1 MYPLILT
8 SDKRDTTYCPINKT
22 NMNHFSKQDDNKK
35 RVNIL
40 IMLVFL
46 LLSNVAVFG
55 QTIAEKNTNSNTAAI
70 ESNLVE
76 KEATSNT
83 SNTSNMNFVI
93 WFMGS
98 KQNPSTT
105 IIPAGENTRKQFI
118 TSGLA
123 PNRLLIKAFLKKA
136 VNFEVATA

>member
-1 MYPLILT
+1 
-8 SDKRDTTYCPINKT
+8 
-22 NMNHFSKQDDNKK
+22 MNDFSKQDDNKK

-55 QTIAEKNTNSNTAAI
+55 QTVAEKNTNSNTVI

-76 KEATSNT
+76 KEAT

-136 VNFEVATA
+136 VNFEVAAA

>member
-1 MYPLILT
+1 MYHVVLIP
-8 SDKRDTTYCPINKT
+8 DKRDTIYCPINKT

-55 QTIAEKNTNSNTAAI
+55 QTVAEKNTNSSTVI

-76 KEATSNT
+76 KEAT

-105 IIPAGENTRKQFI
+105 IIPAGENTRKQFM

>member
-1 MYPLILT
+1 
-8 SDKRDTTYCPINKT
+8 
-22 NMNHFSKQDDNKK
+22 MNHFSKQNGNRK

-40 IMLVFL
+40 MLLAFL
-46 LLSNVAVFG
+46 VLSNVATFG
-55 QTIAEKNTNSNTAAI
+55 QTVAEKNTNSNNTI

-76 KEATSNT
+76 KEAASN
-83 SNTSNMNFVI
+83 NSNMNFVM

-98 KQNPSTT
+98 KQNPGTT
-105 IIPAGENTRKQFI
+105 IMPAGENTRKQFM

>member
-1 MYPLILT
+1 MYLLVLS
-8 SDKRDTTYCPINKT
+8 SDKRDAIYFPINKI
-22 NMNHFSKQDDNKK
+22 NMNHFSKQNDSKK
-35 RVNIL
+35 RVNIVMIL
-40 IMLVFL
+40 AFV

-55 QTIAEKNTNSNTAAI
+55 QTVTEKNTNLNTTI

-76 KEATSNT
+76 KEAT

-105 IIPAGENTRKQFI
+105 ILPAGENTRKQFI

>member
-1 MYPLILT
+1 MYHVVLIP
-8 SDKRDTTYCPINKT
+8 DKRYTIYCPINKT
-22 NMNHFSKQDDNKK
+22 DMNDFSKQDDNKK

-46 LLSNVAVFG
+46 LSSNVAVFG
-55 QTIAEKNTNSNTAAI
+55 QTVAEKNTNSNTAI

-76 KEATSNT
+76 KEAT

>member
-1 MYPLILT
+1 MYPLVLA
-8 SDKRDTTYCPINKT
+8 SDKRYTIFHSENKT
-22 NMNHFSKQDDNKK
+22 NMNHFSKQNDNKN
-35 RVNIL
+35 RASIL
-40 IMLVFL
+40 MVFL
-46 LLSNVAVFG
+46 FILMSNVAIFG
-55 QTIAEKNTNSNTAAI
+55 QTVAEKNTNSNNTI

-76 KEATSNT
+76 KETT

-98 KQNPSTT
+98 KQNPNTT
-105 IIPAGENTRKQFI
+105 IIPAGENTRKQFM

-136 VNFEVATA
+136 VDFEVASA

>member
-1 MYPLILT
+1 
-8 SDKRDTTYCPINKT
+8 
-22 NMNHFSKQDDNKK
+22 MNHFSKQNGNRK

-40 IMLVFL
+40 MLLAFL
-46 LLSNVAVFG
+46 VLSNVAIFG
-55 QTIAEKNTNSNTAAI
+55 QTVAQKNTNSNTAI

-76 KEATSNT
+76 KDAT

-105 IIPAGENTRKQFI
+105 IIPAGENTRKQFM

>member
-1 MYPLILT
+1 
-8 SDKRDTTYCPINKT
+8 
-22 NMNHFSKQDDNKK
+22 MNHFSKQNDNKNK
-35 RVNIL
+35 ANIL
-40 IMLVFL
+40 ILFIFL

-55 QTIAEKNTNSNTAAI
+55 QTVAEKNTNSNNTI
-70 ESNLVE
+70 ETNLVE
-76 KEATSNT
+76 KEATT
-83 SNTSNMNFVI
+83 NTSNMNFVI

-105 IIPAGENTRKQFI
+105 IIPAGENTRKQFM

>member
-1 MYPLILT
+1 
-8 SDKRDTTYCPINKT
+8 
-22 NMNHFSKQDDNKK
+22 MNHFSKQDDNKK

-40 IMLVFL
+40 ILLAFI
-46 LLSNVAVFG
+46 LLSNVAIFG
-55 QTIAEKNTNSNTAAI
+55 QTVAQKNSNSNNTI

-76 KEATSNT
+76 KETT

-105 IIPAGENTRKQFI
+105 IIPAGENTRKQFM

-136 VNFEVATA
+136 VNFEVAAA

>member
-1 MYPLILT
+1 MIHT
-8 SDKRDTTYCPINKT
+8 
-22 NMNHFSKQDDNKK
+22 SKQDDNKK

-55 QTIAEKNTNSNTAAI
+55 QTVAEKNTNSNTAAI

-76 KEATSNT
+76 KEAT

>member
-1 MYPLILT
+1 MYPLVLT
-8 SDKRDTTYCPINKT
+8 SDKRYTIYRSINKT

-40 IMLVFL
+40 ILLAFI
-46 LLSNVAVFG
+46 LLSNVAIFG
-55 QTIAEKNTNSNTAAI
+55 QTVAQKNSNSNNTI

-76 KEATSNT
+76 KETT

-105 IIPAGENTRKQFI
+105 IIPAGENTRKQFM

-136 VNFEVATA
+136 VDFEVASA

>member
-1 MYPLILT
+1 
-8 SDKRDTTYCPINKT
+8 
-22 NMNHFSKQDDNKK
+22 MNHFSKQDDNKK

-46 LLSNVAVFG
+46 LSSNVAVFG
-55 QTIAEKNTNSNTAAI
+55 QTVAEKNTNSNTAI

-76 KEATSNT
+76 KDAT

-105 IIPAGENTRKQFI
+105 IIPTGENTRKQFM

>member
-1 MYPLILT
+1 MYELVLT
-8 SDKRDTTYCPINKT
+8 SDKRYTIYHTENKT
-22 NMNHFSKQDDNKK
+22 DMNHFSKQNDNKN
-35 RVNIL
+35 RGGIL

-46 LLSNVAVFG
+46 LLSNVAIFA
-55 QTIAEKNTNSNTAAI
+55 QTVAEKNTNSNNPI
-70 ESNLVE
+70 ENNIVE
-76 KEATSNT
+76 KEASTNS
-83 SNTSNMNFVI
+83 SNMNFVI

-105 IIPAGENTRKQFI
+105 IIPAGENTRKQFM

-136 VNFEVATA
+136 VNFQIATA

>member
-1 MYPLILT
+1 
-8 SDKRDTTYCPINKT
+8 
-22 NMNHFSKQDDNKK
+22 MNQFSKQNDNKK
-35 RVNIL
+35 TASIL
-40 IMLVFL
+40 MMFVLI
-46 LLSNVAVFG
+46 LLSNVSVFG
-55 QTIAEKNTNSNTAAI
+55 QTVAEKNTGSNNTI

-76 KEATSNT
+76 KETTTNS
-83 SNTSNMNFVI
+83 SNMNFVI

-105 IIPAGENTRKQFI
+105 ILPAGENTRKQFM

>member
-1 MYPLILT
+1 
-8 SDKRDTTYCPINKT
+8 
-22 NMNHFSKQDDNKK
+22 MNHISKQNDSKK
-35 RVNIL
+35 RVNIVMIL
-40 IMLVFL
+40 AFV

-55 QTIAEKNTNSNTAAI
+55 QTVTEKNTNLNTTI

-76 KEATSNT
+76 KEAT

-105 IIPAGENTRKQFI
+105 ILPAGENTRKQFI

-136 VNFEVATA
+136 VNFEVAAA

>member
-1 MYPLILT
+1 
-8 SDKRDTTYCPINKT
+8 
-22 NMNHFSKQDDNKK
+22 MNHFLKQDDNKK
-35 RVNIL
+35 KVNIL
-40 IMLVFL
+40 MLLVFIL
-46 LLSNVAVFG
+46 VSNVAVFG
-55 QTIAEKNTNSNTAAI
+55 QTLTEKSINGNNSDQINF
-70 ESNLVE
+70 VE
-76 KEATSNT
+76 KEAA

>member
-1 MYPLILT
+1 MLELILN
-8 SDKRDTTYCPINKT
+8 SDKRYTICLSKKKQT
-22 NMNHFSKQDDNKK
+22 MNQFSKQNDNKK
-35 RVNIL
+35 TASIL
-40 IMLVFL
+40 VLFVFL
-46 LLSNVAVFG
+46 LLSNVSVFG
-55 QTIAEKNTNSNTAAI
+55 QTVAEKSTDSNSTI
-70 ESNLVE
+70 ENNLVE
-76 KEATSNT
+76 KEAT

-105 IIPAGENTRKQFI
+105 IIPAGENTRKQFM

-136 VNFEVATA
+136 VNFEIATA

>member
-1 MYPLILT
+1 
-8 SDKRDTTYCPINKT
+8 
-22 NMNHFSKQDDNKK
+22 MNHFSKQDDNKK

-46 LLSNVAVFG
+46 LLTNVAIFG
-55 QTIAEKNTNSNTAAI
+55 QTVAEKNTNSNNTT

-76 KEATSNT
+76 KEAT
-83 SNTSNMNFVI
+83 NTSNMNFVI

-105 IIPAGENTRKQFI
+105 IIPAGENTRKQFM

>member
-1 MYPLILT
+1 
-8 SDKRDTTYCPINKT
+8 
-22 NMNHFSKQDDNKK
+22 MNQFSKQNDNKK
-35 RVNIL
+35 TASIL
-40 IMLVFL
+40 VLFVLL
-46 LLSNVAVFG
+46 LLSNVSVFG
-55 QTIAEKNTNSNTAAI
+55 QTIAGKSTDSNTTI
-70 ESNLVE
+70 ENNLVE
-76 KEATSNT
+76 KEAT

-136 VNFEVATA
+136 VNFEVASA